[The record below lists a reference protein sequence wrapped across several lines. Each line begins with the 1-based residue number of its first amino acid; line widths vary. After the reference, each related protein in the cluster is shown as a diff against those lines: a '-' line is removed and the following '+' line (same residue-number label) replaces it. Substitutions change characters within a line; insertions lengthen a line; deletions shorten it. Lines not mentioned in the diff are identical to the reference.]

1 MWGWVSGFKSA
12 CWLYLLTGPSALRPG
27 RAQRPPKSLP
37 RETDRSAPHPPLL
50 RVGPAG
56 TPQTSSPTTDGAR
69 PGRTEQ
75 RWGSARNPLP
85 LHLVEEA
92 QESGRIG
99 QRLTHPQGPDWTG
112 AQHPGWAWESR
123 LSSATSY
130 AEVWGQGAEGRPPR
144 NVPLW
149 RVDYFEPKTIKAQ
162 GTRKAIDLP
171 LHCPGEFKQGSIPG
185 RQLFPKVTVF
195 T

>member
-1 MWGWVSGFKSA
+1 MK
-12 CWLYLLTGPSALRPG
+12 LTG
-27 RAQRPPKSLP
+27 LP
-37 RETDRSAPHPPLL
+37 PHPPTAP
-50 RVGPAG
+50 G
-56 TPQTSSPTTDGAR
+56 R
-69 PGRTEQ
+69 PGWDSPVLQPHHRRSPAWEDGTALGLSEEPPPP
-75 RWGSARNPLP
+75 S
-85 LHLVEEA
+85 LVEEA

-99 QRLTHPQGPDWTG
+99 KRQTHPQGPGRTG

-130 AEVWGQGAEGRPPR
+130 PEVWGRGTEGRPPR

-162 GTRKAIDLP
+162 GTRKAVDLP
-171 LHCPGEFKQGSIPG
+171 LHCPGEFKQGSVPG
-185 RQLFPKVTVF
+185 RQLFPKVF